1 MKRLFVSVTIS
12 FYFGFGTGFCF
23 IFSMSDMCYLQ
34 FIYYPMKAIAPV
46 YNYCFPP
53 SCSQTPLCSM
63 HVIGFGKTLNFFQK
77 FILLFS
83 LIQRHS
89 NILMPV
95 QLHEVM
101 LISSDR
107 WNACAS
113 QLFSSSINAFF
124 ENLSIQFPCKRSILL
139 KTPSFG

>member
-1 MKRLFVSVTIS
+1 
-12 FYFGFGTGFCF
+12 
-23 IFSMSDMCYLQ
+23 MCYLQ

-53 SCSQTPLCSM
+53 SCSQTPLCSV
-63 HVIGFGKTLNFFQK
+63 HVIAFGRTLNFFQK

-95 QLHEVM
+95 QLYEVM

-107 WNACAS
+107 CNACAS
-113 QLFSSSINAFF
+113 QLFSSSISAFL
-124 ENLSIQFPCKRSILL
+124 ESDLSIQLPCKRSILL
-139 KTPSFG
+139 KTPSFAWKNRIFLFVSSSSDAISWEFYVFI